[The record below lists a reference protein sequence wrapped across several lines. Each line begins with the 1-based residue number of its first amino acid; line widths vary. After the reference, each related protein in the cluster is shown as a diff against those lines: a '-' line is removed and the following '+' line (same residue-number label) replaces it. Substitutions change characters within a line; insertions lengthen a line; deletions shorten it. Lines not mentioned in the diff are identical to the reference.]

1 MTRMTP
7 RSPHPLL
14 ALATVAALAAS
25 LAACTLRPPVSSQE
39 LMIDSVTLDPALAQG
54 VTAKPFC
61 LHLRYSNEFYV
72 AYSDSRTEAWITE
85 GACSDPNGAKRAVE
99 GLRLSW
105 WNDWYDTQTNRQCLQ
120 TDACRMNDQNV
131 IEGRNIKCASA
142 QARDGNQTAF
152 LTTDHA
158 ACH

>member
-1 MTRMTP
+1 MTL
-7 RSPHPLL
+7 RSARQL
-14 ALATVAALAAS
+14 AAILPALAALS
-25 LAACTLRPPVSSQE
+25 AGLAACTLRPPSSSEE
-39 LMIDSVTLDPALAQG
+39 LMIDSVTLAEPLAQG

-61 LHLRYSNEFYV
+61 LHLRYTNEFYV
-72 AYSDSRTEAWITE
+72 AYSDSRTEAWVTE
-85 GACSDPNGAKRAVE
+85 GPCSDANAAKRSVE

-158 ACH
+158 VCH